1 MWIPMPQRTC
11 KSSDERTVTARAQE
25 ALELYQEIIEAIK
38 FEGRVPMRS
47 DVLLSARR
55 LDPKEVDLF
64 PVHVSS
70 DEMDPKDFRDFFHLR

>member
-1 MWIPMPQRTC
+1 MWSPMPQGTF

-38 FEGRVPMRS
+38 FDGRVPTRS
-47 DVLLSARR
+47 DVLPSARR
-55 LDPKEVDLF
+55 LDPKGVDLF